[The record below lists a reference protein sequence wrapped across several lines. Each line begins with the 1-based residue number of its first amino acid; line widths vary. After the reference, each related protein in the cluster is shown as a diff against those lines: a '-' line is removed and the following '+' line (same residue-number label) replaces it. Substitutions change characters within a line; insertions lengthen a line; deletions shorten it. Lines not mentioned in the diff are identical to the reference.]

1 MNDRRER
8 DLIEI
13 HTKPDAPAE
22 REAKPRRGGA
32 LTAGLAI
39 ALFFLFW
46 ASLLLMAPYRQFHFT
61 PAWVFEHIR
70 DRFSALYAFLTG
82 ASDDFAVTVYQ
93 YLAVML
99 AGAALAACGCIFKG
113 SFRNELAGP
122 STMGVM
128 AGGTLGAMV
137 YLLFFASAVPAAF
150 AEADLAAWA
159 ERSWLQVYG
168 RQLAALLGCCGGV
181 ALVLGVSAA
190 AGRGRL
196 SAPAMIVSGTVLSAI
211 TGSVS
216 RLLQYYIILSDP
228 YDPRIDAIRD
238 LNMGSFSAINGPL
251 PLLMMAVP
259 VLLCLA
265 LLLALR
271 RRLNA
276 LFLAEDEVRTIG
288 VSIRRLRYGMVAV
301 GTVMTAVIVSFCGH
315 IGFLGYMVPLI
326 GRRIA
331 GADMERL
338 LPVSMLLGAILL
350 TLVYDAAYFCGM
362 TDYLNLFTSA
372 IGSVVLL
379 AILLRKG
386 GGRPCG

>member
-1 MNDRRER
+1 MNDRRGAEP
-8 DLIEI
+8 IEL
-13 HTKPDAPAE
+13 HTPSAAPPE
-22 REAKPRRGGA
+22 RETPRRGGA

-46 ASLLLMAPYRQFHFT
+46 ASLLLMAPYSRFHFT
-61 PAWVFEHIR
+61 PAWVFEHVR
-70 DRFSALYAFLTG
+70 ERFSALYAFLTG

-99 AGAALAACGCIFKG
+99 TGAALAACGCIFKG

-128 AGGTLGAMV
+128 AGGTLGTMI
-137 YLLFFASAVPAAF
+137 YLLCFVSAAPAAF
-150 AEADLAAWA
+150 GEADLSTWAARPLA
-159 ERSWLQVYG
+159 EAYG
-168 RQLAALLGCCGGV
+168 RQLAALLGCCCGV

-196 SAPAMIVSGTVLSAI
+196 SAPAMIVSGSVLSAL
-211 TGSVS
+211 TGSAS

-228 YDPRIDAIRD
+228 ADPRIDAIRD
-238 LNMGSFSAINGPL
+238 LNMGSFNAVNGPL
-251 PLLMMAVP
+251 PLLLMAVP

-276 LFLAEDEVRTIG
+276 LFLGEDEARTIG
-288 VSIRRLRYGMVAV
+288 VNVRRLRYGMVAA

-326 GRRIA
+326 ARRIA

-350 TLVYDAAYFCGM
+350 TLVYDAAYVCGM
-362 TDYLNLFTSA
+362 TEYLNLFTRA
-372 IGSVVLL
+372 IGGGARLV
-379 AILLRKG
+379 ILLRKG
-386 GGRPCG
+386 GDRPCS